1 MLGTSSEN
9 NFLNVVKSLTGKR
22 WVQKPYNERSSLALS
37 QKFSLPEIIG
47 RLLDSRGINAASVDG
62 FLEPKLSSSLPNP
75 SHLID
80 LNAGVQRIIK
90 AINLSDKITIF
101 GDYDVDG
108 ATSTALLVRYFKLIG
123 IECGIYIP
131 DRIKEGYGPNITAFK
146 QLINEG
152 TKLLITVDCGTTAFE
167 PLSYAKENG
176 LDVIV
181 IDHHIAEVRL
191 PEASAIINPNRLDE
205 TSEHTQLAAVGV
217 SFLLI
222 VGLNK
227 ALRDNGFFSNGT
239 PVSEPNLMNLI
250 DIVALGTVAD
260 MVALTGV
267 NRALVVQGLKV
278 LAKRQN
284 VGLAALA
291 DVSRVDEVPTSYHL
305 GFLLGPRVNAGGRVG
320 KSNLGALLLSTDDD
334 GKAKEIAEKL
344 NKYNLERKE
353 IETNVLDE
361 ALQIAEEKVKNRS
374 VNSIILV
381 TGENWHPGVIG
392 IVASRLKEK
401 YSLPACVL
409 TSKEGKM
416 TGSGRSINGIDLGAC
431 VIAARQAGI
440 IENGGGHAMAAGFSL
455 ADNKLETFEE
465 FLSERI
471 SKQIQ
476 NQKIV
481 PKLNIDALLTL
492 DGATQEFVS
501 LLQKMGPFGSG
512 NPEPRIVFEGVRIVK
527 ATIVGSD
534 HVRCFLTSINSKKSL
549 SAIAFRCVETALGQA
564 LLKNNGVPMHVAGKL
579 RENNWQGKTTIQF
592 LMDDASTV

>member
-1 MLGTSSEN
+1 MLNTPLEN
-9 NFLNVVKSLTGKR
+9 AFLGVDKSLSGKC
-22 WVQKPYNERSSLALS
+22 WVEKNYNERNSLALS

-47 RLLDSRGINAASVDG
+47 RLLDSRGIGHDG
-62 FLEPKLSSSLPNP
+62 VNNFLEPRLSSSLPNP

-80 LNAGVQRIIK
+80 LNVGVKRIIE
-90 AINLSDKITIF
+90 AINLGDKITIF

-108 ATSTALLVRYFKLIG
+108 ATSTALLVRYFNLIG
-123 IECGIYIP
+123 IDCGIYIP
-131 DRIKEGYGPNITAFK
+131 DRIKEGYGPNINAFK
-146 QLINEG
+146 RLINDG

-191 PEASAIINPNRLDE
+191 PEALAIINPNRLDE

-227 ALRDNGFFSNGT
+227 ALRDNGFFSNET
-239 PVSEPNLMNLI
+239 KISEPNLMELI

-284 VGLAALA
+284 AGLAALA
-291 DVSRVDEVPTSYHL
+291 DVSRIDEVPTSYHL

-320 KSNLGALLLSTDDD
+320 ESNLGALLLSTDSND
-334 GKAKEIAEKL
+334 KAKEIAEKL
-344 NKYNLERKE
+344 NQYNLERKE
-353 IETNVLDE
+353 IEANVLDE
-361 ALQIAEEKVKNRS
+361 ALKIAEERVKDRS
-374 VNSIILV
+374 GHSIVLV
-381 TGENWHPGVIG
+381 AGENWHPGVIG
-392 IVASRLKEK
+392 IIASRLKEK

-409 TSKEGKM
+409 TSKDGKM
-416 TGSGRSINGIDLGAC
+416 TGSGRSVSGIDLGAC

-440 IENGGGHAMAAGFSL
+440 IENGGGHAMAAGFTL
-455 ADNKLETFEE
+455 ASNKLEIFEE

-476 NQKIV
+476 SQKIV

-492 DGATQEFVS
+492 DGATEEFVS

-512 NPEPRIVFEGVRIVK
+512 NPEPRIAFEAVRIVK
-527 ATIVGSD
+527 ASIVGND
-534 HVRCFLTSINSKKSL
+534 HVRCFLTGINSKKSL
-549 SAIAFRCVETALGQA
+549 SAIAFRCVDSSLGKA
-564 LLKNNGVPMHVAGKL
+564 LLQNNGVPVHVAGKL
-579 RENNWQGKTTIQF
+579 RENNWQGRTTVQF
-592 LMDDASTV
+592 LMDDASLV